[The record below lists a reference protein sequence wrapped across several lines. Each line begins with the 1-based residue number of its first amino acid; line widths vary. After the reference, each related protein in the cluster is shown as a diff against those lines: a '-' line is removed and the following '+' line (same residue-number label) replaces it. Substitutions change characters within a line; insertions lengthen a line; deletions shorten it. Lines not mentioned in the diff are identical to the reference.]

1 MSATGTAVGP
11 PVDGPAGRR
20 GLSIRVLDALL
31 EAALYGLVAAPVLLQ
46 STRLTDNLLGK
57 SGATLIL
64 AGLVVMLW
72 VAASVARQ
80 GTLVLRRSR
89 ADLPFGA
96 LLAIS
101 VVALAT
107 AQNVWRGAEVLLNQV
122 LLFAVFAVVVVVGH
136 RYRARPARAR
146 LVWAILLTGLVVS
159 LPGPLRRGS

>member
-1 MSATGTAVGP
+1 MSATETAVGAV
-11 PVDGPAGRR
+11 PVGGPAGRR
-20 GLSIRVLDALL
+20 GQTVRVLDALL
-31 EAALYGLVAAPVLLQ
+31 EAALCGLVAAPVLLQ

-101 VVALAT
+101 VAALSSPPELEGT
-107 AQNVWRGAEVLLNQV
+107 AASRSSAAAARMRSPEPKAEPKT
-122 LLFAVFAVVVVVGH
+122 GS
-136 RYRARPARAR
+136 RPHCCD
-146 LVWAILLTGLVVS
+146 LSV
-159 LPGPLRRGS
+159 